1 MLRDQPAREAP
12 PSAEPLWT
20 NETSYEKPWDGESSR
35 GRRRPSSSWSRATS
49 GTPWFSKSSS
59 ATTRRRPKISHP
71 SNFRHLHSESFQFP
85 PAEPAFPQPVEKRSS
100 FHPLE
105 LSYQSREHTF
115 SPLLDFFSAVV
126 VDDDPVTPPPKAH
139 TSPTRWD
146 RQHPRP
152 TLRHERSYSPMSFHI
167 PRKHLRDNSF
177 GSSSAS
183 PATPPPPSIPTKSRA
198 RAHTSPSS
206 PPVDALV
213 ERIASAMIVK
223 DRLDAE
229 IESIIERQSLYISS
243 RPSTAYG
250 PGKPPPPPPPRP
262 PKPSILNPR
271 RAEDPTLSPMPSIPA
286 LPATNA
292 PSFAERLSS
301 DTPTPAAAAAA
312 APTPA
317 PSERSSSTMSP
328 QLVERT
334 LALTRKAAALG
345 SHPYHHHHH
354 HRAGGRRPITPPQQ
368 QQQVQRRMMMAE
380 LERPLAPP
388 LPLVLRPP
396 LRKKKSFSGRR
407 VSRWLFPA
415 GGEGEG
421 VVGGSVTNAPR
432 PVRGGEGFYQSVSSE
447 SSSSSEGG
455 DKGESGWETESGGT
469 TPRGVGKGEEA
480 GRRLPGQRGSVGVA
494 F

>member
-1 MLRDQPAREAP
+1 MPRGYRRFPFAAAVSTTSLVQVSSSHPTHLHPLTPADVEHKPRVVLRDQPAREAP

-85 PAEPAFPQPVEKRSS
+85 PAEPALPQPVEKRSS

-250 PGKPPPPPPPRP
+250 PGKPPPLPPPPPSPQTIHPNPPARRRPNPLPHALHPRP
-262 PKPSILNPR
+262 PRHQRPLLR
-271 RAEDPTLSPMPSIPA
+271 RAPLLRHPHPGGGADPRPLGAQQQHHVPAAGGADARADAQGGCAGVASLSPPPPSPCGGAAADYPA
-286 LPATNA
+286 PTAA
-292 PSFAERLSS
+292 AGAEEDDDGGAGASAG
-301 DTPTPAAAAAA
+301 AAAAACVEA
-312 APTPA
+312 A
-317 PSERSSSTMSP
+317 
-328 QLVERT
+328 VEEEEVVFREE
-334 LALTRKAAALG
+334 G
-345 SHPYHHHHH
+345 ESVVVSC
-354 HRAGGRRPITPPQQ
+354 GGGGGGGGWGECDEC
-368 QQQVQRRMMMAE
+368 AE
-380 LERPLAPP
+380 T
-388 LPLVLRPP
+388 
-396 LRKKKSFSGRR
+396 
-407 VSRWLFPA
+407 
-415 GGEGEG
+415 GEG
-421 VVGGSVTNAPR
+421 
-432 PVRGGEGFYQSVSSE
+432 RGGVLSICF
-447 SSSSSEGG
+447 
-455 DKGESGWETESGGT
+455 
-469 TPRGVGKGEEA
+469 
-480 GRRLPGQRGSVGVA
+480 

>member
-59 ATTRRRPKISHP
+59 ATRRRPKISNP

-85 PAEPAFPQPVEKRSS
+85 PAEPALPAPVEKRSS

-115 SPLLDFFSAVV
+115 SPLLDFFA
-126 VDDDPVTPPPKAH
+126 VDDDPVTPPPQAH

-167 PRKHLRDNSF
+167 PRKHLRDDSF
-177 GSSSAS
+177 GSSPS
-183 PATPPPPSIPTKSRA
+183 PTPPSIPTKSRA
-198 RAHTSPSS
+198 RAHTSPSP

-250 PGKPPPPPPPRP
+250 PGTPPPP
-262 PKPSILNPR
+262 S
-271 RAEDPTLSPMPSIPA
+271 
-286 LPATNA
+286 
-292 PSFAERLSS
+292 
-301 DTPTPAAAAAA
+301 
-312 APTPA
+312 
-317 PSERSSSTMSP
+317 
-328 QLVERT
+328 
-334 LALTRKAAALG
+334 
-345 SHPYHHHHH
+345 
-354 HRAGGRRPITPPQQ
+354 PPQTH
-368 QQQVQRRMMMAE
+368 
-380 LERPLAPP
+380 
-388 LPLVLRPP
+388 
-396 LRKKKSFSGRR
+396 S
-407 VSRWLFPA
+407 
-415 GGEGEG
+415 
-421 VVGGSVTNAPR
+421 
-432 PVRGGEGFYQSVSSE
+432 Y
-447 SSSSSEGG
+447 
-455 DKGESGWETESGGT
+455 
-469 TPRGVGKGEEA
+469 
-480 GRRLPGQRGSVGVA
+480 
-494 F
+494 